1 MTESPVRPTPPA
13 PEAPLPTPDAGTA
26 AAPKALRRDAAE
38 NRERLLRA
46 AWQVFAEH
54 GPDAGVE
61 EIARRAGVGMG
72 TLYRRF
78 PTKEALV
85 EALNDGLLAE
95 ILSSARRAVA
105 EQPHGLGLE
114 AYLWYTGTTMSAHHG
129 CLSRLWQGAPPASDP
144 RRVELWSLVGILL
157 EQAKEAGEIRQDL
170 TLTDVYLCVLT
181 LRSLID
187 DTAAQAPDIWKR
199 HLAVVLAGFRPA
211 GTPLGHRPE
220 DDSLVQTGVACR
232 PQRHH

>member
-1 MTESPVRPTPPA
+1 MTDSPVRPTPPA
-13 PEAPLPTPDAGTA
+13 TEAAAATA
-26 AAPKALRRDAAE
+26 ALAPKALRRDAAE

-85 EALNDGLLAE
+85 DALNDTLLAE
-95 ILSSARRAVA
+95 ILVSARRAVA

-114 AYLWYTGTTMSAHHG
+114 AYLWYTGATMSAHHG
-129 CLSRLWQGAPPASDP
+129 CLSRLWQGTTPAGDP
-144 RRVELWSLVGILL
+144 RRVELWSLVGTML
-157 EQAKEAGEIRQDL
+157 EQAKQAGEVRQDL

-187 DTAAQAPDIWKR
+187 DTAAQAPGIWKR
-199 HLAVVLAGFRPA
+199 HLSVVLAGFRPTGA
-211 GTPLGHRPE
+211 PLEHRPE
-220 DDSLVQTGVACR
+220 DDSLVQTGVVFRQA
-232 PQRHH
+232 RHH

>member
-1 MTESPVRPTPPA
+1 MTDSPEQTA
-13 PEAPLPTPDAGTA
+13 TTGTRT
-26 AAPKALRRDAAE
+26 LRRDAAE

-46 AWQVFAEH
+46 AWEVFAEL
-54 GPDAGVE
+54 GPEAGVE

-95 ILSSARRAVA
+95 ILASARRAVS

-144 RRVELWSLVGILL
+144 RRVELWSLVGTLL

-187 DTAAQAPDIWKR
+187 DTAVQAPDIWKR

-211 GTPLGHRPE
+211 ETPLKHRPE
-220 DDSLVQTGVACR
+220 DDGLVETGVACR
-232 PQRHH
+232 PSRHH